1 MPLYEF
7 QPSFTVDQTDL
18 TLTSTGSGV
27 HFNKAVTVDL
37 GILDRISGTVSSN
50 AELLAN
56 NYVNSISVDILN
68 INGSSEYTNFL
79 TDYKSN
85 IFTFTEY
92 DNINVFGKYTKDFGL
107 RFTLSESSETYTS
120 EFYLYGNLPEF
131 SGIQIQDSTGTTFH
145 SSSEGS
151 KTAVNSTGQT
161 GALTSVITFNNDIA
175 YTAFDRVDVYS
186 SSSSS
191 EFASQI
197 NPNPVF
203 SHNLT
208 NEPTQSFDI
217 NEGSLPS
224 NTPVY
229 LHYVPY
235 ANLGSG
241 AAWTVG
247 PYTFEDNPTPTTAF
261 LTTDQSGNFVQ
272 DIASVLAVGNS
283 SEVLDFSSNKLV
295 FNVYGSSEDVS
306 RNSVNSFASVI
317 LLGTKNKIFGD
328 YDAIVGG
335 TTNVISGDATNPSD
349 FNFIGAGSGNDITGS
364 SYASTIGGY
373 NNDIF
378 SSDYSILGGGY
389 QNLIQDCTAGFI
401 GGGFDNTISAH
412 QSVIAGGVINLIT
425 GDGYSF
431 IGGGEGNEIYSI
443 FGSILGGENNIVSGN
458 SSSVLGGESNRIYG
472 SYSFIAGGKSS
483 KVSGDYAN
491 AIGRRIQIQDSH
503 DGALVL
509 ADGQNRDHNSTI
521 AHSATLDFANGVY
534 INTGNLTVEESI
546 TMGGNTVLT
555 GITSVEVI
563 EALGY
568 TPLSAESDDQTL
580 DEVLTQ
586 GNTSQS
592 GITVGSST
600 ISGDLDVSG
609 ALTVTNDDTGV
620 SDIFSVDGVNGRLF
634 GVTDEV
640 TGTVF
645 SVNDAAGLPIVEVES
660 TSTFDKITIGEYG
673 SDALVIS
680 GTNSAIFNVDVDIAG
695 GLDVTGEITMG
706 GETVLTGIT
715 SAEIIDALGY
725 TPLSTETDDQTL
737 QEILDATPSAT
748 GTINVDVFS
757 GVSGVL
763 DVIQATGDLT
773 LRPLGSD
780 GNGGKLILDGDSFAT
795 ALQIENYGQIRWGGG
810 STYNFGLGSTYW
822 QWKSWANPI
831 HIVGGAGTVMYIGT
845 PAGDGNVGIGTTSP
859 SEKLEVDGS
868 VLATSFK
875 KSGGSSSEF
884 LKADGSVDSNSYL
897 TSLGTAIL
905 DGDFTV
911 SGLMKRSS
919 DGVYTSVT
927 DNSSNW
933 NTAYTD
939 RNKWDGGSTGLNA
952 ATGRASLGLG
962 TAATVDSSEF
972 ATAAQGTSA
981 ETAFGWGDHASG
993 GYAATGHTHANAT
1006 SGSAGFISSADFN
1019 KLSGIAAN
1027 ANNYSLPSG
1036 TSSER
1041 GGFKIGYSET
1051 GQNYP
1056 VEVSS
1061 EQMFVTVPW
1070 VDTIYTLTS
1079 GDITGA
1085 LGFSPISS
1093 ETDSQD
1099 LNSVLG
1105 YGNSSELGIS
1115 VGDITGSALT
1125 IDTNTLFVDST
1136 NNRVGIGTTSPSD
1149 KLEVYANGA
1158 DVALRIHEDAGTH
1171 QARLHLRRGGSDWEI
1186 INDNNLTIESEGSE
1200 KMRITTT
1207 GNVGIGTTS
1216 PYTTLQV
1223 GNSNDSAGIST
1234 NVKLYV
1240 ADGGIRVGSTSGS
1253 DFGYR
1258 FFRDSSSG
1266 DLVFIGDQNGNTNY
1280 NFQNYAGTSLLRI
1293 KNDGNVGI
1301 GTTNPSAKL
1310 QIDSATGWGVFTERG
1325 IKDGLTSAYSHS
1337 YGAGNAHVLG
1347 RATIFESGV
1356 TFSTATATSTTKEYR
1371 LTNQSDKLIVASV
1384 VGGVTTDNNILVIS
1398 SGNVGIGTITPT
1410 ERLQVNGSVLAT
1422 SFKKS
1427 GGSSSEFLK
1436 ADGSV
1441 DSNSYLTSL
1450 GTAILDGDFTVS
1462 GLMKRSSDGVYTS
1475 VTDNSSNWNT
1485 AYTDRNKWDG
1495 GATGLNAATGRASL
1509 GLGTAAT
1516 VDSSEFATAA
1526 QGTSAETAF
1535 GWGDH
1540 ASGGYATSS
1549 HTHDNA
1555 NSTSA
1560 GFMSDAHYDKL
1571 EGIAANANNYS
1582 LPSGTSSERGGFKIG
1597 YSETGQNYPVEV
1609 SSEQMFVTVPW
1620 VDTIY
1625 TLTSGDITGALGF
1638 SPISSETDSQDL
1650 NSVLG
1655 YGNSSELG
1663 ISVGD
1668 ISGTSLDITTDVTVT
1683 GDVQANEFIGDLRG
1697 AVSFRAKAG
1706 EALSAGE
1713 VVYIS
1718 GIAGNTTVV
1727 AKADANDP
1735 NKMPAFGVSKET
1747 VSANANVQV
1756 VNFGSITNLDTSNYS
1771 EGDELFVS
1779 DIAGQLTGIAPTG
1792 EASAL
1797 QKMAKV
1803 TRSHNSAGS
1812 ITVMGAGRSNAV
1824 PNLNEGRLFV
1834 GNSSNK
1840 AVADDTAYIDIAN
1853 SRVGIGTTSPAAS
1866 LHVYSESSTIP
1877 VFIGR
1882 LPYKTNANSQ
1892 LRQRGGLIVD
1902 VAEGGASMSFGG
1914 IGSTSGGYIQAY
1926 QTNSTGTS
1934 RPLVLNPFGGF
1945 VGIGFG
1951 YLQSPTEALDVVGNI
1966 KASGTVRVNSGNI
1979 YGLSTAHS
1987 LKLNND
1993 VVLGNGSSGR
2003 AIGLEAVEVR
2013 MTGNTNVFG
2022 WAATSNVNTSNIN
2035 VGFYPT
2041 GTQGELGLGY
2051 NNAIGPSGRQSQAGH
2066 LKLTNLTASGTV
2078 TQGSNVFST
2087 FGNGW
2092 NINNSQGYYL
2102 RLTSDGVFSNAG
2114 RPLGTVS
2121 NPWGV
2126 VTCADLSASG
2136 TVTAGGNVTIA
2147 GDLTVNG
2154 TTTTINSTT
2163 VQVDD
2168 KNIELGTVA
2177 TPTNTTADGGGITL
2191 LAGSSE
2197 SDHKTIKWINSTNA
2211 WTFSN
2216 KVSTSEITTASGTLT
2231 LNPAGGYVF
2240 LPSGK
2245 KLYGSNIGF
2254 GYQSNAVSAI
2264 KFLLGPSID
2273 NPDMRIERSSS
2284 NLLIQNEVADGDILF
2299 KGSDGGST
2307 ITALTLDMS
2316 AGGNAT
2322 FAGSVT
2328 ATSLIK
2334 SGGISS
2340 EFLKADGSVDSNT
2353 YLTSLG
2359 TAIVDADF
2367 TSNGLM
2373 KRTGSGTYTSITDN
2387 SSNWDAAYTHVSA
2400 TNNPHSVTASQVG
2413 AYTSSEVN
2421 TLLDGKSPTAGST
2434 SLTTVGTI
2442 GTGTWQGTV
2451 IASAYLDADT
2461 AHLSGTQTFSGAKT
2475 FSAIATFSGSE
2486 TNFASG
2492 SMLDWAN
2499 GDARIIEGAHSNNYS
2514 LSFQTFDGSSCSTKM
2529 HILGN
2534 GDIGIGTTTPSAKLE
2549 VNGHFAATTKS
2560 FIINNPKTGG
2570 KLQYGVVESDQ
2581 HSVFVRGKND
2591 TNVIELPEE
2600 WEWLVHEDSVT
2611 VQLTSIGQ
2619 IQQLFIISQDNKKIK
2634 IGGLANNGQYNYTVY
2649 GTRKDVDPLEK
2660 HLK

>member
-145 SSSEGS
+145 SSSESS
-151 KTAVNSTGQT
+151 KTVVNSTGQT

-175 YTAFDRVDVYS
+175 YTAFNRVDVYS

-197 NPNPVF
+197 NPSPVF

-458 SSSVLGGESNRIYG
+458 WSAVLGGESNRIYG
-472 SYSFIAGGKSS
+472 SHSFIAGGQSS

-491 AIGRRIQIQDSH
+491 GIGRRIQIQDSH

-555 GITSVEVI
+555 GITSTEVI
-563 EALGY
+563 DALGY

-695 GLDVTGEITMG
+695 GLDVTGDITMG

-715 SAEIIDALGY
+715 SAEIIEALGY

-737 QEILDATPSAT
+737 DDVLTQGNVSTSGITVGSSTISGSGTSTFTIDSTSSFGRELTLSTDGLLPTISANSDLLIKT
-748 GTINVDVFS
+748 SNNDTKIKLEGGSNADNIQFITNEVEQVRITTS
-757 GVSGVL
+757 GVGIGTDGPTEKL
-763 DVIQATGDLT
+763 DVRGNVFV
-773 LRPLGSD
+773 D
-780 GNGGKLILDGDSFAT
+780 GNIETSGNLYINHPSLSSYFTGAFYVNSSNQ
-795 ALQIENYGQIRWGGG
+795 LQIDYGSRQALRATNVTTRIFG
-810 STYNFGLGSTYW
+810 STTNTYVDAGSFSIDLKAGLGGQLKINNYW
-822 QWKSWANPI
+822 GDDDLAFYS
-831 HIVGGAGTVMYIGT
+831 HGGDKIMSVHTDASAGSFTV
-845 PAGDGNVGIGTTSP
+845 DSNSNVGIGYTSP
-859 SEKLEVDGS
+859 NYELDVSGSGHFLNNLVVDGDLDVTGDITMAGNT
-868 VLATSFK
+868 VL
-875 KSGGSSSEF
+875 
-884 LKADGSVDSNSYL
+884 
-897 TSLGTAIL
+897 
-905 DGDFTV
+905 
-911 SGLMKRSS
+911 
-919 DGVYTSVT
+919 
-927 DNSSNW
+927 
-933 NTAYTD
+933 
-939 RNKWDGGSTGLNA
+939 TG
-952 ATGRASLGLG
+952 
-962 TAATVDSSEF
+962 
-972 ATAAQGTSA
+972 
-981 ETAFGWGDHASG
+981 
-993 GYAATGHTHANAT
+993 
-1006 SGSAGFISSADFN
+1006 I
-1019 KLSGIAAN
+1019 
-1027 ANNYSLPSG
+1027 
-1036 TSSER
+1036 
-1041 GGFKIGYSET
+1041 
-1051 GQNYP
+1051 
-1056 VEVSS
+1056 
-1061 EQMFVTVPW
+1061 
-1070 VDTIYTLTS
+1070 TS

-1085 LGFSPISS
+1085 LGYTPLSS
-1093 ETDSQD
+1093 ETDDQTLD
-1099 LNSVLG
+1099 EVLAQG
-1105 YGNSSELGIS
+1105 NTSSRDMQVETVTGFQFEATGEVGLYLTGPYAKIRSDGSIQLQTDDTDVRATFGDNYFYLKNNGANDFFRMVGGDAIIGSNTNPSKKLTVVSDGIGDGLQLETTSGNHYATLTNGNSETFPVGSFNMFWGSSNTFRAGANNNEGFVRGGSSAAGKLSLQCHTQTVATVRDGGIGIFYTDPNYELDVSGS
-1115 VGDITGSALT
+1115 GHFLNNLVVDGDLDVTGDITMAGNTVLTGITSGDVTGALGYTPVSVNDTGDFVTSSETGIFITGYTVTEADVTGHQAALT
-1125 IDTNTLFVDST
+1125 ITESQ
-1136 NNRVGIGTTSPSD
+1136 ISD
-1149 KLEVYANGA
+1149 
-1158 DVALRIHEDAGTH
+1158 
-1171 QARLHLRRGGSDWEI
+1171 
-1186 INDNNLTIESEGSE
+1186 
-1200 KMRITTT
+1200 
-1207 GNVGIGTTS
+1207 
-1216 PYTTLQV
+1216 
-1223 GNSNDSAGIST
+1223 
-1234 NVKLYV
+1234 
-1240 ADGGIRVGSTSGS
+1240 
-1253 DFGYR
+1253 
-1258 FFRDSSSG
+1258 
-1266 DLVFIGDQNGNTNY
+1266 
-1280 NFQNYAGTSLLRI
+1280 
-1293 KNDGNVGI
+1293 
-1301 GTTNPSAKL
+1301 
-1310 QIDSATGWGVFTERG
+1310 
-1325 IKDGLTSAYSHS
+1325 
-1337 YGAGNAHVLG
+1337 LG
-1347 RATIFESGV
+1347 
-1356 TFSTATATSTTKEYR
+1356 
-1371 LTNQSDKLIVASV
+1371 
-1384 VGGVTTDNNILVIS
+1384 
-1398 SGNVGIGTITPT
+1398 
-1410 ERLQVNGSVLAT
+1410 
-1422 SFKKS
+1422 
-1427 GGSSSEFLK
+1427 
-1436 ADGSV
+1436 
-1441 DSNSYLTSL
+1441 SYLT
-1450 GTAILDGDFTVS
+1450 GVS
-1462 GLMKRSSDGVYTS
+1462 ESD
-1475 VTDNSSNWNT
+1475 VTQHE
-1485 AYTDRNKWDG
+1485 
-1495 GATGLNAATGRASL
+1495 GAL
-1509 GLGTAAT
+1509 
-1516 VDSSEFATAA
+1516 
-1526 QGTSAETAF
+1526 
-1535 GWGDH
+1535 
-1540 ASGGYATSS
+1540 
-1549 HTHDNA
+1549 
-1555 NSTSA
+1555 
-1560 GFMSDAHYDKL
+1560 
-1571 EGIAANANNYS
+1571 
-1582 LPSGTSSERGGFKIG
+1582 
-1597 YSETGQNYPVEV
+1597 
-1609 SSEQMFVTVPW
+1609 
-1620 VDTIY
+1620 
-1625 TLTSGDITGALGF
+1625 TLTSGQITGALGF

>member
-92 DNINVFGKYTKDFGL
+92 DNINVFGKYTKDFGV

-145 SSSEGS
+145 SSSESS

-175 YTAFDRVDVYS
+175 YTAFNRVDVYS

-197 NPNPVF
+197 NPNPIF
-203 SHNLT
+203 SRNLT
-208 NEPTQSFDI
+208 NEPIQSFDI

-247 PYTFEDNPTPTTAF
+247 PYTFEDNPAPTTAF

-472 SYSFIAGGKSS
+472 SHSFIAGGAYS

-546 TMGGNTVLT
+546 TMGGNIVLT
-555 GITSVEVI
+555 GITSAEVI

-568 TPLSAESDDQTL
+568 TPLSTETDDQTL
-580 DEVLTQ
+580 DEVS
-586 GNTSQS
+586 NP
-592 GITVGSST
+592 
-600 ISGDLDVSG
+600 
-609 ALTVTNDDTGV
+609 
-620 SDIFSVDGVNGRLF
+620 R
-634 GVTDEV
+634 E
-640 TGTVF
+640 
-645 SVNDAAGLPIVEVES
+645 
-660 TSTFDKITIGEYG
+660 
-673 SDALVIS
+673 
-680 GTNSAIFNVDVDIAG
+680 
-695 GLDVTGEITMG
+695 
-706 GETVLTGIT
+706 GIT

-737 QEILDATPSAT
+737 DDVLAQGNTSSRDMQVETVTGFQFEAT
-748 GTINVDVFS
+748 GEV
-757 GVSGVL
+757 GL
-763 DVIQATGDLT
+763 YLTGPYAKI
-773 LRPLGSD
+773 RSD
-780 GNGGKLILDGDSFAT
+780 GNIQLQTDDTDVRATFGD
-795 ALQIENYGQIRWGGG
+795 NYFYLKNNG
-810 STYNFGLGSTYW
+810 
-822 QWKSWANPI
+822 ANDVFRM
-831 HIVGGAGTVMYIGT
+831 VGGDAIIGSNTTPSKKLTVVSDGM
-845 PAGDGNVGIGTTSP
+845 GDGLQLETTSGNHYATLTNGN
-859 SEKLEVDGS
+859 SETFPVGS
-868 VLATSFK
+868 FNMFWGSSNTFRAGANNNEGFVR
-875 KSGGSSSEF
+875 GGSSAAGKLSLQCHTQTVATVRDGGIGIFYTDPNYELDVSGSGHFLNNLVVDGDLDVTGDITMAGNTVLTGITSGDVTGALGYTPVSVNDTGDFVTSSETGIF
-884 LKADGSVDSNSYL
+884 ITGYTVTEADVTGHQAALTITESQISDLGSYL
-897 TSLGTAIL
+897 TG
-905 DGDFTV
+905 V
-911 SGLMKRSS
+911 SES
-919 DGVYTSVT
+919 DVT
-927 DNSSNW
+927 QHEG
-933 NTAYTD
+933 A
-939 RNKWDGGSTGLNA
+939 L
-952 ATGRASLGLG
+952 
-962 TAATVDSSEF
+962 
-972 ATAAQGTSA
+972 
-981 ETAFGWGDHASG
+981 
-993 GYAATGHTHANAT
+993 
-1006 SGSAGFISSADFN
+1006 
-1019 KLSGIAAN
+1019 
-1027 ANNYSLPSG
+1027 
-1036 TSSER
+1036 
-1041 GGFKIGYSET
+1041 
-1051 GQNYP
+1051 
-1056 VEVSS
+1056 
-1061 EQMFVTVPW
+1061 
-1070 VDTIYTLTS
+1070 TLTS
-1079 GDITGA
+1079 GQITGA

-1115 VGDITGSALT
+1115 VGD
-1125 IDTNTLFVDST
+1125 V
-1136 NNRVGIGTTSPSD
+1136 
-1149 KLEVYANGA
+1149 
-1158 DVALRIHEDAGTH
+1158 
-1171 QARLHLRRGGSDWEI
+1171 
-1186 INDNNLTIESEGSE
+1186 
-1200 KMRITTT
+1200 
-1207 GNVGIGTTS
+1207 
-1216 PYTTLQV
+1216 
-1223 GNSNDSAGIST
+1223 
-1234 NVKLYV
+1234 
-1240 ADGGIRVGSTSGS
+1240 
-1253 DFGYR
+1253 
-1258 FFRDSSSG
+1258 
-1266 DLVFIGDQNGNTNY
+1266 
-1280 NFQNYAGTSLLRI
+1280 
-1293 KNDGNVGI
+1293 
-1301 GTTNPSAKL
+1301 
-1310 QIDSATGWGVFTERG
+1310 
-1325 IKDGLTSAYSHS
+1325 
-1337 YGAGNAHVLG
+1337 
-1347 RATIFESGV
+1347 
-1356 TFSTATATSTTKEYR
+1356 TAT
-1371 LTNQSDKLIVASV
+1371 
-1384 VGGVTTDNNILVIS
+1384 
-1398 SGNVGIGTITPT
+1398 GTITVDAPAG
-1410 ERLQVNGSVLAT
+1410 LAAGYDLFSVNVNGTQKIKFEEYSGTTVATFQNLTVSQLDTVGSQTKIVNSRISV
-1422 SFKKS
+1422 
-1427 GGSSSEFLK
+1427 GSSSVF
-1436 ADGSV
+1436 G
-1441 DSNSYLTSL
+1441 
-1450 GTAILDGDFTVS
+1450 FH
-1462 GLMKRSSDGVYTS
+1462 
-1475 VTDNSSNWNT
+1475 
-1485 AYTDRNKWDG
+1485 
-1495 GATGLNAATGRASL
+1495 TG
-1509 GLGTAAT
+1509 
-1516 VDSSEFATAA
+1516 
-1526 QGTSAETAF
+1526 
-1535 GWGDH
+1535 
-1540 ASGGYATSS
+1540 
-1549 HTHDNA
+1549 
-1555 NSTSA
+1555 
-1560 GFMSDAHYDKL
+1560 
-1571 EGIAANANNYS
+1571 
-1582 LPSGTSSERGGFKIG
+1582 
-1597 YSETGQNYPVEV
+1597 
-1609 SSEQMFVTVPW
+1609 
-1620 VDTIY
+1620 
-1625 TLTSGDITGALGF
+1625 
-1638 SPISSETDSQDL
+1638 
-1650 NSVLG
+1650 
-1655 YGNSSELG
+1655 
-1663 ISVGD
+1663 
-1668 ISGTSLDITTDVTVT
+1668 
-1683 GDVQANEFIGDLRG
+1683 
-1697 AVSFRAKAG
+1697 
-1706 EALSAGE
+1706 
-1713 VVYIS
+1713 
-1718 GIAGNTTVV
+1718 
-1727 AKADANDP
+1727 
-1735 NKMPAFGVSKET
+1735 
-1747 VSANANVQV
+1747 
-1756 VNFGSITNLDTSNYS
+1756 
-1771 EGDELFVS
+1771 
-1779 DIAGQLTGIAPTG
+1779 
-1792 EASAL
+1792 
-1797 QKMAKV
+1797 
-1803 TRSHNSAGS
+1803 
-1812 ITVMGAGRSNAV
+1812 
-1824 PNLNEGRLFV
+1824 
-1834 GNSSNK
+1834 
-1840 AVADDTAYIDIAN
+1840 
-1853 SRVGIGTTSPAAS
+1853 
-1866 LHVYSESSTIP
+1866 
-1877 VFIGR
+1877 
-1882 LPYKTNANSQ
+1882 
-1892 LRQRGGLIVD
+1892 
-1902 VAEGGASMSFGG
+1902 
-1914 IGSTSGGYIQAY
+1914 
-1926 QTNSTGTS
+1926 STGTS
-1934 RPLVLNPFGGF
+1934 
-1945 VGIGFG
+1945 
-1951 YLQSPTEALDVVGNI
+1951 
-1966 KASGTVRVNSGNI
+1966 
-1979 YGLSTAHS
+1979 
-1987 LKLNND
+1987 
-1993 VVLGNGSSGR
+1993 VVLGFSRVSDSIIGVGNGT
-2003 AIGLEAVEVR
+2003 V
-2013 MTGNTNVFG
+2013 GNT
-2022 WAATSNVNTSNIN
+2022 
-2035 VGFYPT
+2035 
-2041 GTQGELGLGY
+2041 
-2051 NNAIGPSGRQSQAGH
+2051 SGSLSLA
-2066 LKLTNLTASGTV
+2066 NLTASGTV

-2231 LNPAGGYVF
+2231 LNPAGGFVF

-2353 YLTSLG
+2353 YLTTSSASSTYLPLAGGTMTGNVTFPSPDAINFVADSDTGESHGITARRTWKKTVSAGNLQKLGKWTDTEGTVQMLITVGSETSGNSGTSTYLWGGGFNSFATGYRRLRPITDHNGHGDGADDGTNDSWHVYLKQETNYIYSLSVAVPTG
-2359 TAIVDADF
+2359 ANNKNLRVTCVELAGGNDF
-2367 TSNGLM
+2367 TDMSSDSALAMSGLTISNSDQYSLNTVNIKDAIYLGGNR
-2373 KRTGSGTYTSITDN
+2373 KD
-2387 SSNWDAAYTHVSA
+2387 SNWDAAYTHVSA

-2442 GTGTWQGTV
+2442 GTGTWQGTAIASAYLDADTAHLSATQTFTGAKTFSV
-2451 IASAYLDADT
+2451 DAVFNGNVGIGTTTPTEKLEVNGNLKISSIGTGNSASSYDLLFYGTTSTGTQTDQAAIYSTPWSTNSNAGNLIFETSNTSNALAERMRIDGAGNVGIGTAAPNYKLDIAGNVNVAGSEAYITFNAGGSHVGNIAVKDESGYKLGLQTYNSTSSTLTTKMVLDTNGNVGIGTTSPNEKLDVVGNIKSSGTVTANSGHIYGPNTAYSLKLNADVVLENGASARAIGLKASEVRMTGNTNVFGWAATSNVNTSNINVGFYPTGNQGELGLGYNNAIGTGGRQEQAGHLKLTNLTASGTVTATGVTATGTITVDAPAGLAAGYDLFSVNVNGTQKIKFEEYSGTTVATFQNLTVSQLDTVGSQTKIVNSRISVGSSSVFGFHTGSTGTSVVLGFSRVSDSIIGVGNGTVGNTSGSLSLANLTASGTVTAASFVTPNVGNNGFWVTGNAVHSGMYNGGGLATLSFKCNGSRVLNLLNASQQKRVELETTGELGFGSDTTITRLAAETVGLTNLTASGTVTAGGLIKSGGSSGEFLKADGSVDSNSYLTSLGTAILDGDFTVTGLMKRTGAGTYTSITDNSSDWNTAYTHTSATNNPHSVTATQVGLGNVTNESKATMFTNPTFTGNVGFSHKKVYGFSRTLPTTVNDIVEIGNATVANGGGHIIMQVVVPSSGFSVAKSYTIPIAYSESTSWGILNSTHDTGPYSSNDFEVDIQVSGNVLKLRLRRTSGSTSGTAYINLEIAGTSPSFTETSSTASVTTPTDYYNPNVISQKQDGLYIAGTRKDSNWDTAYTHVSATNNPHSVTASQVGAYTSSEVNTLLDGKSPTAGSTSLTTVGTIGTGTWQGTAIASAYLDADT

-2499 GDARIIEGAHSNNYS
+2499 GDARIIEGAH
-2514 LSFQTFDGSSCSTKM
+2514 
-2529 HILGN
+2529 
-2534 GDIGIGTTTPSAKLE
+2534 
-2549 VNGHFAATTKS
+2549 
-2560 FIINNPKTGG
+2560 
-2570 KLQYGVVESDQ
+2570 
-2581 HSVFVRGKND
+2581 R
-2591 TNVIELPEE
+2591 
-2600 WEWLVHEDSVT
+2600 
-2611 VQLTSIGQ
+2611 
-2619 IQQLFIISQDNKKIK
+2619 
-2634 IGGLANNGQYNYTVY
+2634 
-2649 GTRKDVDPLEK
+2649 
-2660 HLK
+2660 